1 MRSLMWKLRIA
12 TLWVF
17 YAVGMILLFLLVL
30 MEPGFIDGLRN
41 GRILEMAVDSPAT
54 LEMAAFVLV
63 PLVLA
68 FLTFVLTDT
77 VVRWVNVVA
86 GAFFG
91 AMMVWDV
98 FEHWGA
104 AVVAAP
110 VVSELVALSGLLVVV
125 MALMKPKDEFAEV
138 ERKDADAHH
147 RGHTLAA

>member
-17 YAVGMILLFLLVL
+17 YAVGMVLLFILVL
-30 MEPGFIDGLRN
+30 MEPGSVDQLRT
-41 GRILEMAVDSPAT
+41 GRIAEMAVDSPMT
-54 LEMAAFVLV
+54 LMMPGFVLI
-63 PLVLA
+63 PLALA

-77 VVRWVNVVA
+77 VARWVNVVA

-104 AVVAAP
+104 AVIAAP
-110 VVSELVALSGLLVVV
+110 VVSELVALAGILVVV
-125 MALMKPKDEFAEV
+125 MALMKPKEELAEA
-138 ERKDADAHH
+138 R
-147 RGHTLAA
+147 HTDKALAA

>member
-1 MRSLMWKLRIA
+1 MWKLRIA

-17 YAVGMILLFLLVL
+17 YAVGMVLLFLLVL
-30 MEPGFIDGLRN
+30 MEPGAVDQLRT
-41 GRILEMAVDSPAT
+41 GRIAELAVDSPMT
-54 LEMAAFVLV
+54 LMLPGFVLV
-63 PLVLA
+63 PLAVA

-104 AVVAAP
+104 AVMAAP

-125 MALMKPKDEFAEV
+125 MALMKPKDEFADV
-138 ERKDADAHH
+138 ER
-147 RGHTLAA
+147 

>member
-17 YAVGMILLFLLVL
+17 YAVGMVLLFLLVL
-30 MEPGFIDGLRN
+30 MEPGAVDQLRT
-41 GRILEMAVDSPAT
+41 GRIAELAVDSPMT
-54 LEMAAFVLV
+54 LMLPGFVLV
-63 PLVLA
+63 PLAVA

-104 AVVAAP
+104 AVMAAP

-125 MALMKPKDEFAEV
+125 MALMKPKDELEEV
-138 ERKDADAHH
+138 QRKDADAHH